1 MSIEV
6 LVCGS
11 QLQIS
16 KQEKDRDYLKSEGCK
31 VVAVWTSIK
40 YGLAYMMFLVY

>member
-16 KQEKDRDYLKSEGCK
+16 KQEKDRDYLKSKGCK